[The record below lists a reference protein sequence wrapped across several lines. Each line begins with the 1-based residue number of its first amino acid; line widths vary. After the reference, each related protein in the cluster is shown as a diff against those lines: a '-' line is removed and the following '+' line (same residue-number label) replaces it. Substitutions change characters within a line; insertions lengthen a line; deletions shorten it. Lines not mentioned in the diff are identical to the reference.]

1 MKPNKKNNYFSYLL
15 KSAAIFYRYILI
27 LNVRLKS
34 VLHGCLFFPSPA
46 TMANDFEDFLSKI
59 LSYYIFVLAIIIFEN
74 EPVFP
79 YLMLSVKQGK

>member
-1 MKPNKKNNYFSYLL
+1 
-15 KSAAIFYRYILI
+15 
-27 LNVRLKS
+27 
-34 VLHGCLFFPSPA
+34 
-46 TMANDFEDFLSKI
+46 MANDFEDFLSKI

>member
-1 MKPNKKNNYFSYLL
+1 M
-15 KSAAIFYRYILI
+15 AI
-27 LNVRLKS
+27 
-34 VLHGCLFFPSPA
+34 LHGYLFFPSPA
-46 TMANDFEDFLSKI
+46 TMANDFEDFLSQI